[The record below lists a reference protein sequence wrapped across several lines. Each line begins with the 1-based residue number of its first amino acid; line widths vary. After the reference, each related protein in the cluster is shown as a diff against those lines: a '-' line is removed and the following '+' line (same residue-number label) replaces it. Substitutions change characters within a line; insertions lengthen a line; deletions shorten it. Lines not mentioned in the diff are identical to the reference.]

1 MQDETREYL
10 ENDPGQAETG
20 GERGI
25 CNALGRVK
33 QALKR
38 QSRGSVE
45 IGALAKMSAFAA
57 VRSD

>member
-1 MQDETREYL
+1 MQDETREYP

-20 GERGI
+20 GERGL
-25 CNALGRVK
+25 CNALK

-45 IGALAKMSAFAA
+45 IAALAECRHFAA
-57 VRSD
+57 ARSD